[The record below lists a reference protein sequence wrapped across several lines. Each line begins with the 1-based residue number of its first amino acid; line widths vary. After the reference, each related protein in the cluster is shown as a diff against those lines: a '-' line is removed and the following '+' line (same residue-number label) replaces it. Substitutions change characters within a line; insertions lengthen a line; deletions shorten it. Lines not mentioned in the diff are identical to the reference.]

1 MKPLLVLGC
10 LAALASHT
18 SAFAQGAP
26 QPRELQLERIEQAR
40 ADGRYDEARRSLEQ
54 LLAVNPDDP
63 DLLRRLASVSAAQG
77 DLTQAQEQIDRAL
90 TLAPDDLDIQ
100 LARANILLW
109 RGQRAAAQVQA
120 DAIAAR
126 APDYPELDL
135 LQARLA
141 EDAARSRVRV
151 TALFMG
157 GGISDIDFDNRDG
170 ESWSSQTASLGL
182 ALSRDTGASIA
193 VEREQRATTDVRFS
207 TRFDHRLGTSSVYVS
222 GSVVPDADFREN
234 WSIGA
239 GGEIALTG
247 RATALLDIRYAD
259 YRDEG
264 VFSAQ
269 PGLRYAFDDQTS
281 VTLRAINLFGDRD
294 DFRFGGSLQLD
305 YRPENRVGGFAVA
318 ASYPDVEAGDVR
330 QLRSGAIGVVIPLAE
345 RVTLTTVGAYEDR
358 EDSYRR
364 LSGTLVL
371 GFRFGAP

>member
-1 MKPLLVLGC
+1 MKPLLILGYA
-10 LAALASHT
+10 AALVWPAHV
-18 SAFAQGAP
+18 FAQAP
-26 QPRELQLERIEQAR
+26 EPRELQLERIEQAR
-40 ADGRYDEARRSLEQ
+40 ADGRYDEARRALEQ
-54 LLAVNPDDP
+54 LLAVTPDDP

-77 DLTQAQEQIDRAL
+77 DLNKAQGQIDRAL
-90 TLAPDDLDIQ
+90 ALAPEDLDIQ

-109 RGQRAAAQVQA
+109 RGQRAAAQRQA
-120 DAIAAR
+120 DAVAAR

-141 EDAARSRVRV
+141 DDAAGSGLRV
-151 TALFMG
+151 TALFVG

-182 ALSRDTGASIA
+182 ALSRDAGASVA
-193 VEREQRATTDVRFS
+193 VEREQRATTDVRLS
-207 TRFDHRLGTSSVYVS
+207 ARFDHRFGTSSAYVS
-222 GSVVPDADFREN
+222 GSVVPNADFREN

-264 VFSAQ
+264 IFSAQ
-269 PGLRYAFDDQTS
+269 PGLRYALGDQTS
-281 VTLRAINLFGDRD
+281 VTARAINLFGDGD
-294 DFRFGGSLQLD
+294 EFRLGGSLQLD
-305 YRPENRVGGFAVA
+305 HRPENKVGGFAVV

-330 QLRSGAIGVVIPLAE
+330 QLRSGAVGLIIPLAE
-345 RVTLTTVGAYEDR
+345 RFTLTTVGAYEDR
-358 EDSYRR
+358 ENSYRR